1 MPALVASAR
10 SAPYE
15 IMMVVPYEIMMVV
28 PSIAIDN
35 VVIIA
40 GTTL

>member
-1 MPALVASAR
+1 VPDLVASAS

-15 IMMVVPYEIMMVV
+15 IMMVI

-35 VVIIA
+35 VVINA

>member
-1 MPALVASAR
+1 VPDLVTSAR
-10 SAPYE
+10 RA
-15 IMMVVPYEIMMVV
+15 PYEIMMVV

-40 GTTL
+40 GITL